1 MRNFFEEKYTNLEFK
16 RELINI
22 ISKISEYKGAISA
35 YQTQKPEIFNLL
47 EKSISLQYIKT
58 CPNIYEKFTFS
69 NKQLKKLVDHHASP
83 QTLEEDALFC
93 YCKTLE
99 LVQKENHKLP
109 IKPQT
114 IQELHF
120 QLMNYSTSESGNWRK
135 SELVLS
141 SIPKLKDQFKL
152 RTVVLY
158 DMVPQYLYH
167 LCEQYNALRAKG
179 NFHPLLLIPQFILN
193 FLCIYPFN
201 KGNGKLAKILIQW
214 LLIESGFTFVKY
226 TCIDKY
232 FKEYESDYY
241 DALYK
246 SAAHWY
252 QGDHNVVFWMKIFLD
267 IVLVAYKELNYVIK
281 NCISTHT
288 KRKRIE
294 KYIDRQDNPFTK
306 ENIRNMYP
314 DISESTINKTLHAL
328 NSQGYIKLVSKGRNA
343 TWIKR
348 KLA

>member
-35 YQTQKPEIFNLL
+35 YQTQKPEIFDLL

-58 CPNIYEKFTFS
+58 FPNIYDKLTFS
-69 NKQLKKLVDHHASP
+69 NKQLKKFVSNRVSP

-93 YCKTLE
+93 YYKTLE

-120 QLMNYSTSESGNWRK
+120 QLLNYSTSESGNWRK
-135 SELVLS
+135 NELVLS
-141 SIPKLKDQFKL
+141 CIPMLNNQSKL

-158 DMVPQYLYH
+158 DMVPQYLYQ
-167 LCEQYNALRAKG
+167 LCEQYNTLRAKG

-214 LLIESGFTFVKY
+214 LLIESGYTFVKY
-226 TCIDKY
+226 TCIEKY
-232 FKEYESDYY
+232 FKKYESDYY

-246 SAAHWY
+246 SAANWH
-252 QGDHNVVFWMKIFLD
+252 QGDHNVVFWMKIFFR
-267 IVLVAYKELNYVIK
+267 YCFR
-281 NCISTHT
+281 CI
-288 KRKRIE
+288 
-294 KYIDRQDNPFTK
+294 
-306 ENIRNMYP
+306 
-314 DISESTINKTLHAL
+314 
-328 NSQGYIKLVSKGRNA
+328 
-343 TWIKR
+343 
-348 KLA
+348 

>member
-22 ISKISEYKGAISA
+22 ISKISEYKGEISA

-58 CPNIYEKFTFS
+58 FPNIYDKFTFS
-69 NKQLKKLVDHHASP
+69 NKQLKKFVSNHVSP

-120 QLMNYSTSESGNWRK
+120 QLLNYSTSESGNWRK
-135 SELVLS
+135 NELVLS
-141 SIPKLKDQFKL
+141 CIPMLNNQSKLS
-152 RTVVLY
+152 TVVLY
-158 DMVPQYLYH
+158 DMVPQYLYQ
-167 LCEQYNALRAKG
+167 LCVQYNTLRAKG

-214 LLIESGFTFVKY
+214 LLIESGYTFVKY
-226 TCIDKY
+226 TCIEKY
-232 FKEYESDYY
+232 FKKYELDYY
-241 DALYK
+241 DVLYK
-246 SAAHWY
+246 SAANWH

-267 IVLVAYKELNYVIK
+267 IVLDAYEELGNLIK

-294 KYIDRQDNPFTK
+294 KYIDRQNHPFTK
-306 ENIRNMYP
+306 ENIRNMHP

-348 KLA
+348 KLT

>member
-35 YQTQKPEIFNLL
+35 YQTQKPEIFDLL

-58 CPNIYEKFTFS
+58 FPNIYDKLTFS
-69 NKQLKKLVDHHASP
+69 NKQLKKFVSNRVSP

-93 YCKTLE
+93 YYKTLE

-120 QLMNYSTSESGNWRK
+120 QLLNYSTSESGNWRK
-135 SELVLS
+135 NELVLS
-141 SIPKLKDQFKL
+141 CIPMLNNQSKL

-158 DMVPQYLYH
+158 DMVPQYLYQ
-167 LCEQYNALRAKG
+167 LCEQYNTLRAKG

-214 LLIESGFTFVKY
+214 LLIESGYTFVKY
-226 TCIDKY
+226 TCIEKY
-232 FKEYESDYY
+232 FKKYESDYY

-246 SAAHWY
+246 SAANWH

-267 IVLVAYKELNYVIK
+267 IVLDAYEELNNLIN

-294 KYIDRQDNPFTK
+294 KYIDKQNHPFTK
-306 ENIRNMYP
+306 ENIRNMHP

-343 TWIKR
+343 EWIKS
-348 KLA
+348 KLT

>member
-35 YQTQKPEIFNLL
+35 YQTQKPEIFDLL

-58 CPNIYEKFTFS
+58 FPNIYDKLTFS
-69 NKQLKKLVDHHASP
+69 NKQLKKFVSNRVSP

-93 YCKTLE
+93 YYKTLE

-120 QLMNYSTSESGNWRK
+120 QLLNYSTSESGNWRK
-135 SELVLS
+135 NELVLS
-141 SIPKLKDQFKL
+141 CIPMLNNQSKL

-158 DMVPQYLYH
+158 DMVPQYLYQ
-167 LCEQYNALRAKG
+167 LCEQYNTLRAKG

-214 LLIESGFTFVKY
+214 LLIESGYTFVKY
-226 TCIDKY
+226 TCIEKY
-232 FKEYESDYY
+232 FKKYESDYY

-246 SAAHWY
+246 SAANWH

-267 IVLVAYKELNYVIK
+267 IVLGAYEELNNLIN

-294 KYIDRQDNPFTK
+294 KYIDKQNHPFTK
-306 ENIRNMYP
+306 ENIRNMHP

-343 TWIKR
+343 EWIKS
-348 KLA
+348 KLT